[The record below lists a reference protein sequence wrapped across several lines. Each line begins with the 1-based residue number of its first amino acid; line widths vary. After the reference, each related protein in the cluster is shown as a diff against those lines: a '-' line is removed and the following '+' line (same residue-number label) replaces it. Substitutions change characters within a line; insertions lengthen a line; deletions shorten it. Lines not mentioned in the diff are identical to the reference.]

1 MDIAHNMIYVK
12 KKSSLY
18 FKIKV
23 QHLKIDTPISERD
36 DCTLTTV
43 CYIQQIYFIWIELEK
58 S

>member
-1 MDIAHNMIYVK
+1 MLK